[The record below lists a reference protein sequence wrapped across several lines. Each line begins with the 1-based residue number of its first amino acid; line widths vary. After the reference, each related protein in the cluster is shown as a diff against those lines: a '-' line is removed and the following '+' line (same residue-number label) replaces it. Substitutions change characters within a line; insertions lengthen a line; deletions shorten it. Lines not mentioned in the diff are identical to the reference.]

1 MLSKSFIA
9 SLLIATSVLG
19 SPVNLEV
26 RQSCSALQ
34 LVHIAGT
41 TETGLGIVGTPL
53 AAAVASAVPGT
64 TTKSITY
71 DTSAEYIATVA
82 AGAAIT
88 AGYIVSQAAAC
99 PNQRFVLSGYSKG
112 ALVLH
117 STSAI
122 LSSNLK
128 SKMVSLLVFG
138 DPGRNIDLNPWP
150 INSPSVDLAP
160 KDGSTSSQNIASFCN
175 TGDLF
180 CAMPGYSLPAH
191 LAYPVDGSIGVAANF
206 VKDRA

>member
-1 MLSKSFIA
+1 MLTKYF
-9 SLLIATSVLG
+9 ATPLFVAALVLG
-19 SPVNLEV
+19 SPIDLES

-53 AAAVASAVPGT
+53 AAALASAVPGT

-71 DTSAEYIATVA
+71 DTSAEYVVTVA

-88 AGYIVSQAAAC
+88 EGYLASQAARC
-99 PNQRFVLSGYSKG
+99 PDQRFVLSGYSKG

-117 STSAI
+117 STTLTST
-122 LSSNLK
+122 LK
-128 SKMVSLLVFG
+128 SKVAVILVFG
-138 DPGRNIDLNPWP
+138 DPARNINQPWP

-160 KDGSTSSQNIASFCN
+160 RDGSTSSQNIASFCN

-180 CAMPGYSLPAH
+180 CAIPGVSLPAH
-191 LAYPVDGSIGVAANF
+191 LAYPTDGSIGVAANF
-206 VKDRA
+206 VKARV

>member
-1 MLSKSFIA
+1 MFVKY
-9 SLLIATSVLG
+9 LIAPLVLAVSALG
-19 SPVNLEV
+19 APVELEA

-34 LVHIAGT
+34 LVHVAGT
-41 TETGLGIVGTPL
+41 TEIGLGIVGTPL
-53 AAAVASAVPGT
+53 ALALAASGA

-71 DTSAEYIATVA
+71 DTVAEYIVTVA

-88 AGYIVSQAAAC
+88 EAYLRLQSVAC

-117 STSAI
+117 KLD

-128 SKMVSLLVFG
+128 SKIASILVFG
-138 DPGRNIDLNPWP
+138 DPARNINSPWP
-150 INSPSVDLAP
+150 INNPSVDLSP
-160 KDGSTSSQNIASFCN
+160 KDGSSSSQNIASFCN

-180 CAMPGYSLPAH
+180 CAIPGYSLPAH
-191 LAYPVDGSIGVAANF
+191 LAYPTDGSIGVAAAF
-206 VKDRA
+206 AKARP